1 MKKVFYIALCVAGLC
16 SCGAA
21 QAPLDDAYYWP
32 DKRQQAAQEY
42 VVQPAVTVVETTASE
57 PTPAYQIIN
66 DQDTTVTIRFNK

>member
-1 MKKVFYIALCVAGLC
+1 MKRELYRALCVAGLC

-42 VVQPAVTVVETTASE
+42 VVQPASPAAE
-57 PTPAYQIIN
+57 PAAQEPAPDYQIIN

>member
-32 DKRQQAAQEY
+32 DKRQQATQEY
-42 VVQPAVTVVETTASE
+42 VVQPTVTVVETPAVESA
-57 PTPAYQIIN
+57 PAYQIIN